1 MGEEKE
7 KIKVEK
13 KKNEA
18 GKKSAGGG
26 KNDAGVGI
34 ATILLKLDLH
44 CEGCAQKVRR
54 SVRHFEGV
62 EDVKADASSGK
73 LTVKGNVDPL
83 WLREKVESKTKKKVA
98 LLSAQPKK
106 VAVGGTTGAGGE
118 KKSDEKVE
126 NKAVEEKKKS
136 DEKVENKVAEE
147 KKGEDKKPKK
157 VQCNTE
163 VVQLHCDGSARKV
176 KQFLIKELKRKV
188 AVVAP
193 KKGDGSGSGCDNK
206 KNKEIARG
214 GGRGSGGDGK
224 KKDGASSSRMASKS
238 TEPKEQK
245 TEVMNNKK
253 ECDYGGN
260 GYSNPNMYYTMPP
273 SIYNQN
279 HVNQDYGATMQDHH
293 GYYGHSTGYMPAP
306 PYLTASRDHGYG
318 YRTGYMPPPPYL
330 TASRDHGYGYR
341 TGYVS
346 PPHFTAPRDH
356 DHDHSGYVPPPYS
369 APQYFSDENPNACS
383 VM

>member
-13 KKNEA
+13 KKNDA

-26 KNDAGVGI
+26 KNDAGGGI

-73 LTVKGNVDPL
+73 LTVEGNVDPL

-106 VAVGGTTGAGGE
+106 VAAGTGDAGGE

-126 NKAVEEKKKS
+126 NKAVE
-136 DEKVENKVAEE
+136 EKVENKVAEE

-163 VVQLHCDGSARKV
+163 VVQQHCDGSAQKV
-176 KQFLIKELKRKV
+176 KRFLIKELKHKLKRNV
-188 AVVAP
+188 AVVPP
-193 KKGDGSGSGCDNK
+193 KKGDGSGNRCDNK

-214 GGRGSGGDGK
+214 RGSGGGGDGK
-224 KKDGASSSRMASKS
+224 KKDGASSSTMASKS
-238 TEPKEQK
+238 TEPKEQN

-253 ECDYGGN
+253 ECHHGD
-260 GYSNPNMYYTMPP
+260 YSNPNMYYTMPP

-293 GYYGHSTGYMPAP
+293 GYYGHSV
-306 PYLTASRDHGYG
+306 
-318 YRTGYMPPPPYL
+318 GYMPPPPYL

-346 PPHFTAPRDH
+346 PRHFTAPRDH
-356 DHDHSGYVPPPYS
+356 DHDHGYGHIGYVPPPYS

>member
-26 KNDAGVGI
+26 KNADDNSGGI

-62 EDVKADASSGK
+62 EDVKADASTGK

-106 VAVGGTTGAGGE
+106 VAAGE

-126 NKAVEEKKKS
+126 KKAVEEKKKSNAKVENEAVEEKKKS
-136 DEKVENKVAEE
+136 DEKVENKAAEE
-147 KKGEDKKPKK
+147 KKGVDKKPNK
-157 VQCNTE
+157 VQCNNE
-163 VVQLHCDGSARKV
+163 VIQQHCNGPVQKLKR
-176 KQFLIKELKRKV
+176 FLIKKLKRNV
-188 AVVAP
+188 SVVRQ
-193 KKGDGSGSGCDNK
+193 KKGNESCSRYDNK
-206 KNKEIARG
+206 KNREMVR
-214 GGRGSGGDGK
+214 DGK
-224 KKDGASSSRMASKS
+224 KKHSASCSTVASRS

-245 TEVMNNKK
+245 TEVMNSKK
-253 ECDYGGN
+253 ECHHGG
-260 GYSNPNMYYTMPP
+260 YINPNMC
-273 SIYNQN
+273 NQN
-279 HVNQDYGATMQDHH
+279 HWNQNYGATIQDHH
-293 GYYGHSTGYMPAP
+293 GYYGLSV
-306 PYLTASRDHGYG
+306 
-318 YRTGYMPPPPYL
+318 GYMPPPPYI
-330 TASRDHGYGYR
+330 TAFHDHGYGFR

-346 PPHFTAPRDH
+346 PRHFTAPRDH
-356 DHDHSGYVPPPYS
+356 DHGCSYGYGHSGYVPPPYS

>member
-1 MGEEKE
+1 MGEGKE

-13 KKNEA
+13 KKNES

-26 KNDAGVGI
+26 KNADDGSGGI

-62 EDVKADASSGK
+62 EDVKADAGIGK

-83 WLREKVESKTKKKVA
+83 WLRDKVESKTKKKVA

-106 VAVGGTTGAGGE
+106 VAAGGTTGDGGE
-118 KKSDEKVE
+118 KKSDENVE

-136 DEKVENKVAEE
+136 DEKVENKVAED

-157 VQCNTE
+157 VQCKTE
-163 VVQLHCDGSARKV
+163 AVQLHCDGSARKV
-176 KQFLIKELKRKV
+176 KRFLIKELKRNV
-188 AVVAP
+188 AVVPP
-193 KKGDGSGSGCDNK
+193 KKGDGSGSRCDNK
-206 KNKEIARG
+206 KNKESARRG
-214 GGRGSGGDGK
+214 GGGDGK
-224 KKDGASSSRMASKS
+224 KKDGASSSTMASKS
-238 TEPKEQK
+238 TEPKEQN
-245 TEVMNNKK
+245 TEVMNKEK

-293 GYYGHSTGYMPAP
+293 HGYYGHSTGYMPPPP
-306 PYLTASRDHGYG
+306 PYLTALHDHGYG
-318 YRTGYMPPPPYL
+318 YRTGYASPRHF
-330 TASRDHGYGYR
+330 TAARDHDHGYGH
-341 TGYVS
+341 T
-346 PPHFTAPRDH
+346 
-356 DHDHSGYVPPPYS
+356 GYVPPPYS

>member
-13 KKNEA
+13 KKKNEA
-18 GKKSAGGG
+18 GKKSTGGG
-26 KNDAGVGI
+26 KNADDGSGGI

-106 VAVGGTTGAGGE
+106 VAGGGTTGAGGE

-136 DEKVENKVAEE
+136 NEKVENKVAEE
-147 KKGEDKKPKK
+147 KKGEDKNPKK

-176 KQFLIKELKRKV
+176 KRFLIKELKRKV

-214 GGRGSGGDGK
+214 GDGK
-224 KKDGASSSRMASKS
+224 KKDGASSSTMASKS
-238 TEPKEQK
+238 TEPKEQN

-253 ECDYGGN
+253 ECHHGGN

-273 SIYNQN
+273 SIYSQN

-293 GYYGHSTGYMPAP
+293 HGYYGYYGHS
-306 PYLTASRDHGYG
+306 
-318 YRTGYMPPPPYL
+318 TGYMPPPPYL

-356 DHDHSGYVPPPYS
+356 DHEHSGYVPPPYS

>member
-13 KKNEA
+13 KKNES

-26 KNDAGVGI
+26 KNADDGSGGI

-44 CEGCAQKVRR
+44 CEGCAKKVRR

-62 EDVKADASSGK
+62 EDAKADASSGK

-106 VAVGGTTGAGGE
+106 VAAGGTTGDGGE
-118 KKSDEKVE
+118 KKSDENVE

-136 DEKVENKVAEE
+136 NEKVENKVAED

-157 VQCNTE
+157 VQCKTE
-163 VVQLHCDGSARKV
+163 VVQLHCDGSARTV
-176 KQFLIKELKRKV
+176 KRFLIKELKRKLKRNV
-188 AVVAP
+188 AVVPP
-193 KKGDGSGSGCDNK
+193 KKGDGSGSRCDNK
-206 KNKEIARG
+206 KNKESG
-214 GGRGSGGDGK
+214 GGSGK
-224 KKDGASSSRMASKS
+224 KKDGASSSTMASKS
-238 TEPKEQK
+238 TEPKEQN

-293 GYYGHSTGYMPAP
+293 HGYYGHS
-306 PYLTASRDHGYG
+306 
-318 YRTGYMPPPPYL
+318 TGYMPPPPYL
-330 TASRDHGYGYR
+330 TALRDHGYGYS

-346 PPHFTAPRDH
+346 PRHFTAPRDR
-356 DHDHSGYVPPPYS
+356 DHGYGHTGYVPPPYS